1 MGSGGG
7 RDGSCA
13 FGGMYAY
20 RTGRKESW
28 GGEEEE
34 MMREESKER

>member
-28 GGEEEE
+28 GGEEE